1 MTDVEITPAPVLL
14 PIEVTVKR
22 YDCAFCGSR
31 YRRSKQFP
39 VIAHMARC
47 WSDPAKRTCRTCSHF
62 MRGYTAGTPSAY
74 EPPDAYEV
82 DDECTLGELLPER
95 APVVGCPLWRNRDE
109 EEDQPAEDAWDRS
122 ARTLTEGGTQ

>member
-1 MTDVEITPAPVLL
+1 
-14 PIEVTVKR
+14 
-22 YDCAFCGSR
+22 
-31 YRRSKQFP
+31 
-39 VIAHMARC
+39 
-47 WSDPAKRTCRTCSHF
+47 

-122 ARTLTEGGTQ
+122 ARLAPRKEKGSSQTAITAGRRPGAKSRASKRTARLRSQ